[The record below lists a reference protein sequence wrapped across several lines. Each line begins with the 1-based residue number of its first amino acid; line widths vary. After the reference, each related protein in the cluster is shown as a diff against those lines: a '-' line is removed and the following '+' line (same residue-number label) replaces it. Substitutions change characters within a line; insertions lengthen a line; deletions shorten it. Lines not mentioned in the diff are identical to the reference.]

1 MIKFAFPAL
10 LILGPALLGQDHPR
24 PKLTGVE
31 HISLW
36 SHDVEKSRAYYHDF
50 LGFEEPY
57 TLKNA
62 DGSPSV
68 IFFKVNDRQY
78 IQVAPEHEAGT
89 DRLNHYGLQTED
101 AEALRAYL
109 ASKGV
114 AVPAQIKKARIGT
127 LSFTFKDPEGHSI
140 EVVQYA
146 ADSWPVREKG
156 KFMPASRVSQHIM
169 HVGIIVTQ
177 FDAEMKF
184 YEDVLGFQEIWRGS
198 STGTTLSWVNLKLPE
213 SDDYIE
219 LMLYAAPPDPD
230 HRFSAHHLCLEVP
243 QIEAAVA
250 ALNARPARKDY
261 TRPIEIKLG
270 KNRKQQANLF
280 DPDGT
285 RTEVMEP
292 KTVDG
297 KVTPPSSAPPPSR

>member
-1 MIKFAFPAL
+1 MTKLAFAAL
-10 LILGPALLGQDHPR
+10 LLGPVMYGQEHPR
-24 PKLTGVE
+24 PKLLGVE

-36 SHDVEKSRAYYHDF
+36 AHDVGKSRAYYHDF

-78 IQVAPEHEAGT
+78 IQITPEREANT
-89 DRLNHYGLQTED
+89 DRLNHYGLQTDD
-101 AEALRAYL
+101 AEGLRAYL

-127 LSFTFKDPEGHSI
+127 LAFTFKDPEGHSI

-146 ADSWPVREKG
+146 PESWPVREKG
-156 KFMPASRVSQHIM
+156 RFMPDTRVSKHIM
-169 HVGIIVTQ
+169 HVGIIVTK
-177 FDAEMKF
+177 FEAEMKF
-184 YEDVLGFQEIWRGS
+184 YEDVLGFREIWRGS

-213 SDDYIE
+213 SEDYIE
-219 LMLYAAPPDPD
+219 LMLYPEQPDAA

-243 QIEAAVA
+243 DIEAAVA
-250 ALNARPARKDY
+250 KLNAEPARKEY

-285 RTEVMEP
+285 RTEIMEP
-292 KTVDG
+292 RTVDG
-297 KVTPPSSAPPPSR
+297 KVTPPSTAPPPSR